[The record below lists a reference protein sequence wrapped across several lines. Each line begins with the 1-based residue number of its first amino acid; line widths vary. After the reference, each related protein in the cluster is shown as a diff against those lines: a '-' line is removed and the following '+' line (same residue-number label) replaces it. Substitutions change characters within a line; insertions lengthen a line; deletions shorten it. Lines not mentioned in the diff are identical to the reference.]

1 MTAGQRRSRS
11 GAPSRRSCSRSS
23 ASPRRARAREVR
35 DVSAVVA
42 TRSLVQVALVPL
54 NSWAAVRAGA
64 PPTAR
69 RAFALSALSLRT
81 NIGFYFGAEYHDGTK
96 RRST

>member
-1 MTAGQRRSRS
+1 M
-11 GAPSRRSCSRSS
+11 
-23 ASPRRARAREVR
+23 
-35 DVSAVVA
+35 SAVVA

-69 RAFALSALSLRT
+69 RAFALSALSPCT
-81 NIGFYFGAEYHDGTK
+81 NIGF
-96 RRST
+96 

>member
-1 MTAGQRRSRS
+1 M
-11 GAPSRRSCSRSS
+11 
-23 ASPRRARAREVR
+23 
-35 DVSAVVA
+35 SAVVA

-69 RAFALSALSLRT
+69 HAFALSALSPCT
-81 NIGFYFGAEYHDGTK
+81 NIGSYFGAEYHDGIK
-96 RRST
+96 RTVAALATLDVTAFVLTTAYVHVAT

>member
-11 GAPSRRSCSRSS
+11 GAPSRRLCSRSP

-54 NSWAAVRAGA
+54 NSWAAVRVGA

-69 RAFALSALSLRT
+69 HAFALSALSPCT
-81 NIGFYFGAEYHDGTK
+81 NIGF
-96 RRST
+96 